1 MNKFIRILG
10 IVLLAISAVFGIIFY
25 AGPETASGAPT
36 FTNTILLWAGIL
48 AGIAA
53 VLALI
58 FPLIEMVMH
67 PKKARGSL
75 IGILV
80 LVVLGLIGYAL
91 ASTEPL
97 TFAKPNPHNVPQILQ
112 LSGMGIITMYILVG
126 LGVLSIIFT
135 EIAKVFK

>member
-10 IVLLAISAVFGIIFY
+10 IVLFGVSAVFGIIFY
-25 AGPETASGAPT
+25 AGPETASGNPA

-48 AGIAA
+48 AAIAA
-53 VLALI
+53 LLALV
-58 FPLIEMVMH
+58 FPLTEMVMH

-80 LVVLGLIGYAL
+80 LVVLGLVGYAL

-97 TFAKPNPHNVPQILQ
+97 TFAKPNPNNVPSILR

-126 LGVLSIIFT
+126 LGILSIIFT
-135 EIAKVFK
+135 EIAKAFK